1 MQNSTAL
8 FCVDVSTPD
17 QTIQTAIQDAAK
29 HGTHIAVL
37 LHGEFPTLPIG
48 AYSALPYGGISV
60 PDAWSETLKSAQTGL
75 KDRVNAIER
84 LLAAEN
90 VSGDVIPLFAAEADI
105 RQGVAQVARTCDI
118 VFFSSDLRLQETVYK
133 ELLHGVL
140 FESPVPAMINGTLDM
155 AHDTVL
161 LAWNDSLASARAAH
175 LALPYLQNAEH
186 VHIVG
191 FDAPST
197 AIGGKIEPGREA
209 AAWLS
214 HHSCDVTLTQL
225 PTGGREVGSCIL
237 DHANEIGADL
247 VVAGAYGHSRLRQ
260 AVFGGTS
267 RTLIEQ
273 ETVPIFMAH

>member
-1 MQNSTAL
+1 MQNATAL

-17 QTIQTAIQDAAK
+17 HAIKTAAQDAVK
-29 HGTHIAVL
+29 HGAHIAVL

-48 AYSALPYGGISV
+48 AYGGLAYGGISV
-60 PDAWSETLKSAQTGL
+60 PDAWSDTLKSAQTGL
-75 KDRVNAIER
+75 KDRTNAIET
-84 LLAAEN
+84 LLAGESA
-90 VSGDVIPLFAAEADI
+90 SGDVIPLFAAEADI
-105 RQGVAQVARTCDI
+105 RQGIAQVARTCDI
-118 VFFSSDLRLQETVYK
+118 VFFSSDLRQQDTVYK

-140 FESPVPAMINGTLDM
+140 FASPVPAMINGTFAM

-175 LALPYLQNAEH
+175 LALPYLQSSRH

-214 HHSCDVTLTQL
+214 HHGCDVTLTQL
-225 PTGGREVGSCIL
+225 PTGGREVGTCIL
-237 DHANEIGADL
+237 DHASEIGADL

-273 ETVPIFMAH
+273 ETLPIFMAH